1 MAFPSFLFP
10 GSSKAPRRRP
20 RHPARPVLEELEPRL
35 AAAVDVLTYHND
47 LARTGANLAETTLTP
62 STVNPNRFGK
72 LFSYPVDGQ
81 VYAQPL
87 FVSDVA
93 LPDGSVHNVV
103 YVATEHDSVYA
114 FDADDRSV
122 GLIWQRSFINPQ
134 AGVTTVPA
142 ADTGTDDIT
151 PEIGIT
157 GTPVIDAQTQTLYVV
172 AKTKVDRGHGAP
184 HYVQRLHALDLAT
197 GAEKFGH
204 SALIANTQ
212 FDGRT
217 YTYRAGPAVPGTG
230 AGSVNG
236 LVYFNAL
243 RENERSA
250 LTLSNG
256 VVYVPWASHGDN
268 GPYHGWLIGYDA
280 ATLAQLTVFNTAA
293 NGTEA
298 GIWMSGG
305 APAVDD
311 DGNLYLATG
320 NGTFDLHDPDHP
332 SYGDSVLKL
341 STAGGLAVA
350 DSFTPWNQDT
360 LSRNDTDLGSGG
372 VLLLPPQPG
381 PHPLALIQAG
391 KGGTIYQ
398 IDRTDLGGYQRCG
411 LTCDDVIEATAP
423 RTVGPALDTPA
434 LFNNLVYFIGLGDVA
449 KAFRLSDGVLLPT
462 PDSRSVATYGFRGA
476 TPSVS
481 ANGTTGGIVWAVR
494 LTPSTLF
501 AYDATNLAR
510 NLYNSD
516 QIPSRDSLGTSVK
529 FSVPTVTDGHV
540 YVGTADSLV
549 VYGLLGGAE
558 TALTGK
564 EGRSAL
570 ASRDASL
577 AIGGLPQPTGSF
589 SHGLPDRLEH
599 RAKMAPV
606 TSWNPEVWDQL
617 AAGSDLPRMGRALRF
632 PDGNLSGKP
641 AEILDR
647 MFSAFYDGMLPVL
660 NE

>member
-1 MAFPSFLFP
+1 MAFPSLPLLGF
-10 GSSKAPRRRP
+10 SRAPRRRP
-20 RHPARPVLEELEPRL
+20 LGPARLALEELEPRL

-62 STVNPNRFGK
+62 STVNSSRFGK
-72 LFSYPVDGQ
+72 LFTYPVDGQ

-87 FVSDVA
+87 FVSDVT
-93 LPDGSVHNVV
+93 LPDGSVHNLV

-114 FDADDRSV
+114 FDADDPAV

-134 AGVTTVPA
+134 AGITTVPA

-157 GTPVIDAQTQTLYVV
+157 GTPVIDAQAQTLYVV
-172 AKTKVDRGHGAP
+172 AKTKVQRGRGAP
-184 HYVQRLHALDLAT
+184 QYVQRLHALDLAT
-197 GAEKFGH
+197 GAEKFGR
-204 SALIANTQ
+204 SALIAKTQ
-212 FDGRT
+212 YDGST

-230 AGSVNG
+230 AGSVDG

-280 ATLAQLTVFNTAA
+280 ATLAQVAVFNTTA
-293 NGTEA
+293 NGDEA

-311 DGNLYLATG
+311 EGNLYLATG
-320 NGTFDLHDPDHP
+320 NGTFNPNDPDSP

-391 KGGTIYQ
+391 KGGAIYQ
-398 IDRTDLGGYQRCG
+398 LDRTDLGGYQRCG
-411 LTCDDVIEATAP
+411 PTCDDVIEATAP
-423 RTVGPALDTPA
+423 RTIGPALDTPA
-434 LFNNLVYFIGLGDVA
+434 LFNNFVYFIGLGDVA
-449 KAFRLSDGVLLPT
+449 KAFRLSDGALLPT
-462 PDSRSVATYGFRGA
+462 PDSRSTATYGFRGA

-516 QIPSRDSLGTSVK
+516 QITSRDALGTAVK

-540 YVGTADSLV
+540 YVGTADNLV

-558 TALTGK
+558 MALV
-564 EGRSAL
+564 GRGGQSAL

-577 AIGGLPQPTGSF
+577 GIGGPLQPAQSF
-589 SHGLPDRLEH
+589 EPGVAGRQEH
-599 RAKMAPV
+599 REEEDRDASRNA
-606 TSWNPEVWDQL
+606 EVWNHL
-617 AAGSDLPRMGRALRF
+617 AAGSGLPTTGRALRF
-632 PDGNLSGKP
+632 SGRNAPVKP
-641 AEILDR
+641 TEVLDL
-647 MFSAFYDGMLPVL
+647 MFQEFCTV
-660 NE
+660 